1 MHNLKILAEYIN
13 EKVPACSFVGLSS
26 DQELFV
32 EFKHTNTGYM
42 TEAKAQIISAF
53 PELKDVIAVV
63 KPSISE
69 VTEMVK
75 ALNDLLD
82 EERKP
87 VETKP
92 LLDIG
97 SF

>member
-1 MHNLKILAEYIN
+1 MNNLKVIAEYIN

-26 DQELFV
+26 DQEVFV
-32 EFKHTNTGYM
+32 EFKHTNTEYM

-53 PELKDVIAVV
+53 PELKDVVAVV
-63 KPSISE
+63 KPSIME

>member
-1 MHNLKILAEYIN
+1 MNNIKAIAEYIN
-13 EKVPACSFVGLSS
+13 TQVPACSFVGLSS
-26 DQELFV
+26 DQEVFV
-32 EFKHTNTGYM
+32 EFEHSNTDYM
-42 TEAKAQIISAF
+42 TKAKAQIISAF
-53 PELKDVIAVV
+53 PELKDVISVI
-63 KPSISE
+63 KPSITE

>member
-1 MHNLKILAEYIN
+1 MHNLKVIAEYIN
-13 EKVPACSFVGLSS
+13 EKVPSCSFVGLSS
-26 DQELFV
+26 DQEVFV
-32 EFKHTNTGYM
+32 EFKHTNTEYM
-42 TEAKAQIISAF
+42 TEAKAQIISSF
-53 PELKDVIAVV
+53 PELKNVISVV

-75 ALNDLLD
+75 ALNDLID
-82 EERKP
+82 EERNP
-87 VETKP
+87 VKTKP